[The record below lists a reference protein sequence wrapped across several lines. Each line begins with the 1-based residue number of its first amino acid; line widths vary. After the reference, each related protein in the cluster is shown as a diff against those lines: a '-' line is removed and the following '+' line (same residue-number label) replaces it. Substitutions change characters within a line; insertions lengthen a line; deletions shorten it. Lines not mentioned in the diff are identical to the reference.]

1 MLQLKQYRMLN
12 PRIIFR
18 YIQIC
23 SGPLPLAIDK
33 RGSPNK
39 HVHTQTPN
47 PQRAHAHILNPSRLS
62 STASH
67 SRRQREEITIKACKR
82 SAGVFQLLHIEEDVG
97 ETWRDPLKQTLGR
110 HNRHRKNRCGI
121 ASRCIKSWGSCSL
134 RLVPVVPLVG
144 LPANDC
150 SLPAWPMCSKSRS
163 RCNKFLANCAHR
175 NCRDRSVGS
184 EERWRKSKSFKVHQ
198 HIQDVYQNCR
208 KGFRQFRQPLQPQ
221 ATGAHWDVVGPSCG
235 VTFRSDSH
243 AKLILWIVDQNWTAT
258 RCCISRY

>member
-1 MLQLKQYRMLN
+1 MLN

-67 SRRQREEITIKACKR
+67 SRRQLEEITIKACKR

-110 HNRHRKNRCGI
+110 HNRHRRTGVESHQDASSLGALALYDLYLWCHWLDCQPMTAPCRPDRCA
-121 ASRCIKSWGSCSL
+121 ASLG
-134 RLVPVVPLVG
+134 V
-144 LPANDC
+144 A
-150 SLPAWPMCSKSRS
+150 
-163 RCNKFLANCAHR
+163 
-175 NCRDRSVGS
+175 
-184 EERWRKSKSFKVHQ
+184 
-198 HIQDVYQNCR
+198 
-208 KGFRQFRQPLQPQ
+208 
-221 ATGAHWDVVGPSCG
+221 ATNS
-235 VTFRSDSH
+235 
-243 AKLILWIVDQNWTAT
+243 
-258 RCCISRY
+258 